1 MSVPQMSA
9 RDELD
14 AYEQLKAKILRH
26 LKDKKLDDKI
36 LKLMRLSCDQALRD
50 EQIILSRVERVRFV
64 QLVSRD
70 LLLEILARL

>member
-26 LKDKKLDDKI
+26 LKDKNS
-36 LKLMRLSCDQALRD
+36 MT
-50 EQIILSRVERVRFV
+50 RF
-64 QLVSRD
+64 SSW
-70 LLLEILARL
+70 

>member
-1 MSVPQMSA
+1 MSVPQTPA

-14 AYEQLKAKILRH
+14 AFEQPKAKILRH

-36 LKLMRLSCDQALRD
+36 LELMRLSCDQALRD
-50 EQIILSRVERVRFV
+50 EQIILRRVERARFV

-70 LLLEILARL
+70 VLLEILAGL

>member
-36 LKLMRLSCDQALRD
+36 LELMRLSCDQALRD
-50 EQIILSRVERVRFV
+50 EQIILRRVERARFV

-70 LLLEILARL
+70 LLLEIIA

>member
-1 MSVPQMSA
+1 MPQMSA
-9 RDELD
+9 RDGLD
-14 AYEQLKAKILRH
+14 AYER

-50 EQIILSRVERVRFV
+50 EQIILSRVERARFV

-70 LLLEILARL
+70 LLLEIPARL

>member
-9 RDELD
+9 RDGLD
-14 AYEQLKAKILRH
+14 AYEQ

-36 LKLMRLSCDQALRD
+36 LELMRLSCDQALRD
-50 EQIILSRVERVRFV
+50 KQIILSRVERTRFV

-70 LLLEILARL
+70 LLLEIIA